1 MTRVLSELL
10 GASEPLFHQGLSRLE
25 AASGHANTDIRL
37 TAEIE
42 RGTKQ
47 KLRELGLD
55 PNDTTGPE
63 LYAAL
68 QQRVEADDERLQA
81 LLRKKYGQETAAHE
95 HVGKLLA
102 ELPLPKSCF
111 ALKQTVGKR
120 LLQKYPPKQAMK
132 ILGYRSFDSMMRR
145 EQLLAVFAAAWV
157 IESTSWRKTMLES
170 YKKLLATDFELR
182 RMIILAPAPKRW
194 QNVAEVIV
202 ARKKHTVVGLREFGA
217 VVLLPLPASRPPA
230 ATLATLL
237 LALHEMNEVR
247 AGSTFLKLCQ
257 VRPHFGVYVQT
268 VVADEPVLEA
278 KLLDGPVPWQIIQR
292 YYGRFA
298 DRFRAELF
306 EPHVQQEDL
315 SWHSIEKVLSYI
327 EPAFSFWHHT
337 ANLGLADHNRQP
349 VSMNIIDAC
358 LSFCN
363 QLPYEHRIVQYLRH
377 SLWHELLIRYLKHE
391 NVEQM
396 VLGSLESQLVTE
408 PELLYSEP

>member
-10 GASEPLFHQGLSRLE
+10 GAQEPLFHQGLSRLE

-37 TAEIE
+37 STEIE

-55 PNDTTGPE
+55 PSDTTGPE

-68 QQRVEADDERLQA
+68 QQRVKADDERLQA
-81 LLRKKYGQETAAHE
+81 VLCRKYGQDAGSHE
-95 HVGKLLA
+95 YVARLLS

-111 ALKQTVGKR
+111 ALKQTVGRR
-120 LLQKYPPKQAMK
+120 LLQKQQPKQTMK
-132 ILGYRSFDSMMRR
+132 VLGYRSFDSMMRR
-145 EQLLAVFAAAWV
+145 EQLINVFAAAWI
-157 IESTSWRKTMLES
+157 IESASWRKTMLDA
-170 YKKLLATDFELR
+170 YKKLSATDFELR
-182 RMIILAPAPKRW
+182 RITILAPASKRW
-194 QNVAEVIV
+194 QNLAEVIIV
-202 ARKKHTVVGLREFGA
+202 RKKHNVVGLREFGA

-230 ATLATLL
+230 ATLTALL
-237 LALHEMNEVR
+237 LALHELNEVR

-257 VRPHFGVYVQT
+257 VRPRFGACVQT
-268 VVADEPVLEA
+268 VVADEPMLEA
-278 KLLDGPVPWQIIQR
+278 NLLDGPVPWQVIQR

-298 DRFRAELF
+298 DRFRAEVF
-306 EPHVQQEDL
+306 EPHIQQEDL
-315 SWHSIEKVLSYI
+315 AWHSIEKVLSYI
-327 EPAFSFWHHT
+327 EPSFSFWHHT
-337 ANLGLADHNRQP
+337 ANLGVTDNHQP
-349 VSMNIIDAC
+349 VSLNIIDAC

-377 SLWHELLIRYLKHE
+377 SLWHELIIRYLKHE

-408 PELLYSEP
+408 PELLYSET